1 MALPAAYNNAHK
13 RVYQDSPNI
22 LKLSSRPQPVWLPVI
37 IPPMGSDAS
46 LSWTNSWANR
56 NVLHPSDEQPYLC
69 IQEIVVFVRD
79 LDLSRR
85 FYVDQLGF
93 ELIADQ
99 RLASGERWI
108 EVAPPDGSA
117 NLALVA
123 PKPDRPEYKL
133 IGRNHYVFLMTEDV
147 QAKYKEWSERGV
159 HFLSSPEEP
168 VWGGTF
174 TRFEDPDGNLFGLE
188 GFDEVRR
195 SLELRRQAHAKK
207 VESERR
213 AAQELEIA
221 KQVQARL
228 FPQFRPELKT
238 IEYAGMC
245 LQARQVGGDYFDFLN
260 LGPER
265 LALIIADVSGKG
277 IAAALLMAN
286 LQASLRSQSAL
297 ALDLPE
303 VLLRSVNR
311 LFFENTSDGAFA
323 SLLFADYNAATRQ
336 LRYANCGH
344 LSGLLLRTDG
354 SLEQLQSTGT
364 LLGLFK
370 DWDCSMRE
378 QVLFPGDVLALY
390 TDGITEARNELGEE
404 FGERRLIELLR
415 QHRELSCQN
424 LLTAIVDGVR
434 RFSSQEQHDD
444 ITAIVAKVRATC

>member
-1 MALPAAYNNAHK
+1 
-13 RVYQDSPNI
+13 
-22 LKLSSRPQPVWLPVI
+22 
-37 IPPMGSDAS
+37 MGSDPS
-46 LSWTNSWANR
+46 LSWTNR
-56 NVLHPSDEQPYLC
+56 TVLRPSNEQPYLC
-69 IQEIVVFVRD
+69 IQDIVIFVRD

-99 RLASGERWI
+99 RLPSGDRWI
-108 EVAPPDGSA
+108 EVAPPDGNA

-133 IGRNHYVFLMTEDV
+133 IGGNHSVFLMTEDV
-147 QAKYKEWSERGV
+147 EAKYREWSERGV
-159 HFLSSPEEP
+159 HFLSSPEKP
-168 VWGGTF
+168 LWGGTF
-174 TRFEDPDGNLFGLE
+174 ARFEDPDGNLFGLE

-195 SLELRRQAHAKK
+195 SLELRRQAHAEKL
-207 VESERR
+207 ESERR
-213 AAQELEIA
+213 VAQELEIA

-228 FPQFRPELKT
+228 FPQIQPELKT

-245 LQARQVGGDYFDFLN
+245 LQARQVGGDYFDFLQ
-260 LGPER
+260 LGPGR
-265 LALIIADVSGKG
+265 LALVIGDVSGKG

-297 ALDLPE
+297 ALDRPE
-303 VLLRSVNR
+303 VFLKSVNR
-311 LFFENTSDGAFA
+311 LFHDSTDDGAYA
-323 SLLFADYNAATRQ
+323 SLLFADYDDATRQ

-344 LSGLLLRTDG
+344 LSGLLLRRDG
-354 SLEQLQSTGT
+354 SLEQLQSTST

-370 DWDCSMRE
+370 NWNCSMRE
-378 QVLFPGDVLALY
+378 QVLFPGDALALY
-390 TDGITEARNELGEE
+390 TDGITEASDELGEE

-415 QHRELSCQN
+415 QHRDLPCQN

-434 RFSSQEQHDD
+434 RFSSQEQYDD